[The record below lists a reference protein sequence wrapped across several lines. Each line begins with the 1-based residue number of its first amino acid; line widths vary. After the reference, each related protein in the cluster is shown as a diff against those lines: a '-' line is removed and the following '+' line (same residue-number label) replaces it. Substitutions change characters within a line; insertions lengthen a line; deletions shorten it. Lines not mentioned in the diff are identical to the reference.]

1 MIQIQTREQLPEN
14 ISLAVS
20 QGNVFYSDNFEKYN
34 VKSSSETFFA
44 YNDDYAAV
52 VTVHSIH
59 KLFTAASFPSE
70 PISLSETDSFDRQQS
85 FLDEVAAQLKQ
96 NYGVDWITVTPA
108 SSLFGAYPTHSERI
122 GFGNYV
128 IDLTQDEESLF
139 ANVTSKH
146 RNMIRRGERGEIVV
160 KYGGVELLPDY
171 ITVDKQTWKRSGSD
185 IDHTAYY
192 TEYVNTLKDN
202 AVVGVA
208 YKDGVPQCGLIGCY
222 NQRMFYYM
230 FGASA
235 DRPEPGSTHLLQWQ
249 TILRMKAAGVQAY
262 NFVGCRLDVDPGSKY
277 ENIQHFKKGFG
288 GVLRECYLFRMTLN
302 KTKKRLFDWTMKLK
316 TGKAPCDVID
326 QEMHKWVELNRQ

>member
-1 MIQIQTREQLPEN
+1 MIHIQTREQLPEN
-14 ISLAVS
+14 IILAVS
-20 QGNVFYSDNFEKYN
+20 KGNVFYSKNFEQYN
-34 VKSSSETFFA
+34 AKLGSKTLFA
-44 YNDDYAAV
+44 YNDNYVAV
-52 VTVHSIH
+52 VIVHSIH
-59 KLFTAASFPSE
+59 KLFTSASFPSE
-70 PISLSETDSFDRQQS
+70 PILLSEADLFDKQQS
-85 FLDEVAAQLKQ
+85 FLDEIVAQLKK
-96 NYGVDWITVTPA
+96 NHGVDWITVTPA
-108 SSLFGAYPTHSERI
+108 SSLFEAYPTQSERI

-146 RNMIRRGERGEIVV
+146 RNMIRRGERGEIIV
-160 KYGGVELLPDY
+160 KYGGTELLPDY
-171 ITVDKQTWKRSGSD
+171 ITVDKQTWRRNDID

-202 AVVGVA
+202 VVVGVA

-222 NQRMFYYM
+222 NRQMFYYM

-235 DRPEPGSTHLLQWQ
+235 DRPEPGSTHLLQWK

-262 NFVGCRLDVDPGSKY
+262 NFVGCRLNVDPGSKY

-288 GVLRECYLFRMTLN
+288 GVLRECNLFRMTLRR
-302 KTKKRLFDWTMKLK
+302 TKKRLFDWMIKHK

-326 QEMHKWVELNRQ
+326 QEIHKWVELNRQ